1 MQRWRALCHLVCMWC
16 LNVSTLH
23 YSPYCRQTTI
33 CGGLFLLLVFHKVL
47 LVHKLQLSSE
57 SAVTLSVWSIGSS
70 MLEFVGW
77 FKSKRVREH
86 IQGSSPFLHTDSW
99 IPLSAS
105 HSPSD
110 QVMCPGG
117 ISDRTQE
124 NGFHTKTA
132 NSSNSSNMDAS

>member
-23 YSPYCRQTTI
+23 YSSYCWKTTI
-33 CGGLFLLLVFHKVL
+33 CVGLFLLFAFHKVL

-70 MLEFVGW
+70 MLGFVVW

-99 IPLSAS
+99 IPLSGN

-110 QVMCPGG
+110 QVICPGG

-124 NGFHTKTA
+124 NGFHNKTA
-132 NSSNSSNMDAS
+132 NS

>member
-16 LNVSTLH
+16 LNVSALH
-23 YSPYCRQTTI
+23 YSPYCWQTTI

-99 IPLSAS
+99 IPLSVS
-105 HSPSD
+105 HSPSA

-124 NGFHTKTA
+124 NGFHKKA